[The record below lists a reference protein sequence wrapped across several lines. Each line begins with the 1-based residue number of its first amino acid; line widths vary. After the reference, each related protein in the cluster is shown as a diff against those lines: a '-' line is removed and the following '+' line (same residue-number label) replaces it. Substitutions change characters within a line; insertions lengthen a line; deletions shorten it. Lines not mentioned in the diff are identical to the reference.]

1 MVYYISIQGRK
12 EEINMK
18 ILQGRYDIS
27 FDLLNI
33 RVSKATKTK
42 DKDGNIAYKPLAYY
56 SNSFG
61 NAFNK
66 VYEDLLKDKMTDKE
80 ELELKEIINIIEETR
95 EEVLIAVDNFDIEE
109 IRQEFINEQIKVSE
123 ANKKRKEKGKK

>member
-33 RVSKATKTK
+33 RVSKASKTK

-56 SNSFG
+56 SNSLG

-66 VYEDLLKDKMTDKE
+66 VYEDLLKDKK
-80 ELELKEIINIIEETR
+80 
-95 EEVLIAVDNFDIEE
+95 
-109 IRQEFINEQIKVSE
+109 
-123 ANKKRKEKGKK
+123 